1 MPAVSKSQQRLF
13 GIAYAVSKYKETDG
27 EEGLDP
33 NDLNSEYSEQIM
45 KLVNSL
51 DIDELKKF
59 AKTKT
64 KDLPNIKE
72 CLTFENFCQFLK

>member
-13 GIAYAVSKYKETDG
+13 GIAYAVSKFKETDG

-51 DIDELKKF
+51 DIEELKKF
-59 AKTKT
+59 AKT

-72 CLTFENFCQFLK
+72 CLTFEIFCQFLK